1 MTTVVAVNV
10 PHTLGPRAAK
20 HDAELAFSMAGPDG
34 VAFGCEIDAGNDG
47 PFEDAAH
54 PTHRVRFRWRKTQ
67 VAHPADWKS
76 IEAVH
81 YRLTRPPLLWSNP
94 GRDANVVYD
103 HATKKAYI
111 SVHAPNQR
119 RGKPFARL
127 SVRKNRRYLEK
138 LAALVARLVAAG
150 WTVVLGGDFNE
161 IDLADLHPRQ
171 VVAAHAG
178 LMGVIVVPAAGKCV
192 RVRNVRVTR
201 QNKGDHPIVAAD
213 VTIEEQS

>member
-1 MTTVVAVNV
+1 MAMTVAVNI
-10 PHTLGPRAAK
+10 PHPLGPRAAQ

-34 VAFGCEIDAGNDG
+34 VVYGCEIDAGNDG

-67 VAHPADWKS
+67 VAHPAGWKS
-76 IEAVH
+76 AEAVH
-81 YRLTRPPLLWSNP
+81 YLLTRPPLLWSNP

-103 HATKKAYI
+103 HASKTAHI
-111 SVHAPNQR
+111 SIHAPNQR
-119 RGKPFARL
+119 RGKAFARL

-150 WTVVLGGDFNE
+150 WTVVLGGDFN
-161 IDLADLHPRQ
+161 DVRRADLHERQ

-178 LMGVIVVPAAGKCV
+178 LMGVIAVPAAGKYV

-213 VTIEEQS
+213 VTIEELP

>member
-1 MTTVVAVNV
+1 MTIVAAVNI

-34 VAFGCEIDAGNDG
+34 VVFGCEIDAGNDG

-54 PTHRVRFRWRKTQ
+54 PTHRVRFRWRRTQ
-67 VAHPADWKS
+67 VAHPSGWKS
-76 IEAVH
+76 AEAVH

-103 HATKKAYI
+103 HATMTAYI

-119 RGKPFARL
+119 RGKAFARL

-138 LAALVARLVAAG
+138 LAALVATLNPEWNVI
-150 WTVVLGGDFNE
+150 LGGDFN
-161 IDLADLHPRQ
+161 DTRLANLHPRQ
-171 VVAAHAG
+171 VVVAHAG
-178 LMGVIVVPAAGKCV
+178 LMGVIAVPAPGKYV
-192 RVRNVRVTR
+192 DSSPEVVDRS
-201 QNKGDHPIVAAD
+201 NKGDHPIVAAAL
-213 VTIEEQS
+213 TFKKGPA